1 MPENHI
7 DTVRQTIAGMPQWLR
22 VELSATDPIL
32 RARAEDTLSA
42 MIVAAIGETDES
54 AAGSPPPHHG
64 TEPAASTSV

>member
-1 MPENHI
+1 MPENQI
-7 DTVRQTIAGMPQWLR
+7 DTVRQTVAGMPQWLR

-42 MIVAAIGETDES
+42 MIAAVGKPDES
-54 AAGSPPPHHG
+54 ADGSPPPPHG